1 MDGNPVTIER
11 RGRIARVWVDNPPV
25 NALSQAVR
33 RGLADA
39 VAAVEADPGLD
50 AAVLVCRGRTFIA
63 GADIREFGKGP
74 LEPILPAVIAT
85 IDRSSKPWA
94 AAVHG
99 TALGGGFEITLGC
112 RWRILARGGEVG
124 LPEVK
129 LGLIPGAGGTQ
140 RLPRIV
146 GVPAAV
152 ELATSGRRVGA
163 EEAAKL
169 GLVDL
174 IATAADPEALAD
186 AAAAFVTERLASG
199 APDPISARPVP
210 PIETAEAAA
219 LRKRVAGRA
228 RGQVS
233 PVAAADAVLSSL
245 TLEFDAGMAAE
256 RETFTALLDHPQSR
270 ALRHAFFGERAL
282 SKIPLIENV
291 APRPVSTVG
300 VVGGGTMG
308 SGIAVALADAGFA
321 VTLLETDDAAA
332 ARAVDRIRSVYRG
345 YADRG
350 RLAADRVDDKTAA
363 IVVTT
368 DIRALA
374 PADLVIE
381 AVFEDVDVK
390 RDLFRRLDAVA
401 KPGAVLATNTSYLD
415 PNRIAEVIA
424 RPADLCGL
432 HFFAPANVMR
442 LVEVIETR
450 DTSPDV
456 IATAFMVAGKLG
468 KLPVLSR
475 VCDGFIGNRIWA
487 TVRRHYEFLVEDGAS
502 PESIDAAMVAFGFPM
517 GPFAVYD
524 LSGLDISWSW
534 RKRNMANR
542 APDVR
547 YVEIPDRLC
556 ELGRLGRKTGAG
568 WYDYAGGSAA
578 TDPTVTAI
586 IEAERARKG
595 IAPHPIEAEVIRRRA
610 LAVMANEGARIL
622 EEGIALRPLDVD
634 MVMIHGYGYPA
645 WRGGPM
651 FEADATGLSTI
662 LNWVEEAHAA
672 GGPGFEPSALL
683 VDLVRTGRR
692 FADWTATA

>member
-11 RGRIARVWVDNPPV
+11 HGRIARVWVDNPPV

-39 VAAVEADPGLD
+39 VAAIEADPGVD

-74 LEPILPAVIAT
+74 LEPILPAVIAA
-85 IDRSSKPWA
+85 IDRSTKPWA

-99 TALGGGFEITLGC
+99 TALGGGFEVTLGC
-112 RWRILARGGEVG
+112 RWRILARGAEVG

-146 GVPAAV
+146 GIPAAIDLV
-152 ELATSGRRVGA
+152 TSGRRIGA
-163 EEAAKL
+163 DEAAKL
-169 GLVDL
+169 GLVDHVV
-174 IATAADPEALAD
+174 AAADPEALAD
-186 AAAAFVTERLASG
+186 AAAAFVTERLAG
-199 APDPISARPVP
+199 EIPEPISARPIP
-210 PIETAEAAA
+210 PIEAPEAAA
-219 LRKRVAGRA
+219 LRKRVADRA

-233 PVAAADAVLSSL
+233 PVAAADAVLSSVDL
-245 TLEFDAGMAAE
+245 PFDAGMKAE
-256 RETFTALLDHPQSR
+256 RETFTSLLDHPQSR

-282 SKIPLIENV
+282 AKIPLIDGVE
-291 APRPVSTVG
+291 PRPVSLVG

-308 SGIAVALADAGFA
+308 SGIAVALADAGYT
-321 VTLLETDDAAA
+321 VSLLETDAAA
-332 ARAVDRIRSVYRG
+332 AGRAVDRIRSVYQG
-345 YADRG
+345 YAERR

-363 IVVTT
+363 IDVTI
-368 DIRALA
+368 DIAALSA
-374 PADLVIE
+374 ADLVVE
-381 AVFEDVDVK
+381 AVFEDADVK
-390 RDLFRRLDAVA
+390 RDLFRRLDAVV

-450 DTSPDV
+450 DTAPDV
-456 IATAFMVAGKLG
+456 IATAFAVAAKLG

-487 TVRRHYEFLVEDGAS
+487 TVRRQYEFLVEDGAS
-502 PESIDAAMVAFGFPM
+502 PEAIDAAMVEFGFPM

-547 YVEIPDRLC
+547 YVDIPDRLC

-568 WYDYAGGSAA
+568 WYDYASGKAVP
-578 TDPTVTAI
+578 DPAVAAI
-586 IEAERARKG
+586 IEAERIRKA
-595 IAPHPIEAEVIRRRA
+595 IAPRPIDGDLIRRRA

-651 FEADATGLSTI
+651 FEADATGLPTI
-662 LNWVEEAHAA
+662 LEWVREAHAV

-683 VDLVRTGRR
+683 VELARTGRR
-692 FADWTATA
+692 FADWTSDA